1 MRVLLGLALLPLV
14 SWGQKPVISPGS
26 VVNAASYSVG
36 TAPSSVVG
44 YTGGKYQYLTAGSIG
59 SIFGLNLAASTQT
72 AATVPLPVSLG
83 GTTVTMNGVAAPLF
97 FVSPN
102 QINFQVPL
110 SGESGVSAVVVATAA
125 GASDPYPLGT
135 GGDAWVGV
143 FTLDGSGCGRGAI
156 LNVTSDGTVSLNSP
170 ANSVSP
176 GEYLEV
182 FGTGAAYLSYV
193 LPPDGTPAPSSPLV
207 WGEYGS
213 SGEFD
218 LTQFAGPPNWF
229 GGRAPGLIGVDQFN
243 LQVPATTR
251 EGCAVPFQVVSGNIS
266 QPVPIAIR
274 NGGGQCVDPPE
285 AGYGQITWEKTV
297 NTDASHTVTES
308 DTVTVSLQTSP
319 GKQAPP
325 APVFMDSNTTLRSL
339 PSSLVYLGPLCPI
352 SGYRSLDAGKVAAQG
367 LGFGPAAAPVAPL
380 RQGQVSGLTAYQ
392 ATLPAGAIQAGS
404 FTVSAAGG
412 ADVGAF
418 QSGVQIGA
426 GIQITTDLA
435 GIVFPCNKP
444 VTINWTGGDPNA
456 WVTITKVS
464 HNGIYDAY
472 PIPWQARVSDGMATL
487 PAGINPLPRSCNP
500 DSLPIGLV
508 IEVDPDPSETAAFSA
523 IGLSFGGRHTW
534 RYIYRFPAFL
544 QL

>member
-1 MRVLLGLALLPLV
+1 MYTSHTAMRVLLGLALWPLV
-14 SWGQKPVISPGS
+14 SWGQKPLISPGG
-26 VVNAASYSVG
+26 VVNVASYSVG
-36 TAPSSVVG
+36 TPASSVAGNV
-44 YTGGKYQYLTAGSIG
+44 GGKDLPSGAIG
-59 SIFGLNLAASTQT
+59 SIFGLNLAASTQS

-83 GTTVTMNGVAAPLF
+83 GTTVTMDGVAAPLF
-97 FVSPN
+97 FVSPS
-102 QINFQVPL
+102 QINFQVPSSGL
-110 SGESGVSAVVVATAA
+110 SGLSGVVVTTAA
-125 GASDPYPLGT
+125 GASDPYPLNS
-135 GGDAWVGV
+135 GGNPWVGV
-143 FTLDGSGCGRGAI
+143 FTLDGSGCGRGDV
-156 LNVTSDGTVSLNSP
+156 LNVTSDGRVSLNSP

-182 FGTGAAYLSYV
+182 FGTGEQYLPFL
-193 LPPDGTPAPSSPLV
+193 LPPDGSPAPSSPLV

-218 LTQFAGPPNWF
+218 LTQFAGGPPNWF

-243 LQVPATTR
+243 LQVPATAR

-266 QPVPIAIR
+266 QPVTIAIR

-285 AGYGQITWEKTV
+285 AGYGQVTWERTV

-325 APVFMDSNTTLRSL
+325 APIFTGSVA
-339 PSSLVYLGPLCPI
+339 SSWVYLGPSCPI
-352 SGYRSLDAGKVAAQG
+352 PGYRSLSAGTVAIQG
-367 LGFGPAAAPVAPL
+367 PGFSPTAASVAPL
-380 RQGQVSGLTAYQ
+380 QQGQVSGLTVYQ

-404 FTVSAAGG
+404 FTVSAGGG
-412 ADVGAF
+412 ADMGAF
-418 QSGVQIGA
+418 QSGVHIGA

-472 PIPWQARVSDGMATL
+472 NPVQARVSAGTAAL
-487 PAGINPLPRSCNP
+487 PAGINPLPGTCGS
-500 DSLPIGLV
+500 DSIPIDLV

-523 IGLSFGGRHTW
+523 TGLSLGGQHTW